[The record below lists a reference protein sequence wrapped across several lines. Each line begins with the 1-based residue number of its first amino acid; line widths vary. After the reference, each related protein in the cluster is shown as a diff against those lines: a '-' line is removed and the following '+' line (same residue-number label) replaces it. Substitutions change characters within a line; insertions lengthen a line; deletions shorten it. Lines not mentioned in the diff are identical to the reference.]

1 VDNGWS
7 HRGKAAKEWLRHIDS
22 RIMLVYSP
30 VNASWLHQ
38 VDLSF
43 SIIQRN
49 VLTPNDFAD
58 LEALRLRSGSQ
69 PSTTFPPLH
78 SVCVVV

>member
-7 HRGKAAKEWLRHIDS
+7 HRGEAAKEWLRRIDS
-22 RIMLVYSP
+22 NIIVVHTP
-30 VNASWLHQ
+30 VNASWLHE
-38 VDLSF
+38 VDISF
-43 SIIQRN
+43 SIIQWN
-49 VLTPNDFAD
+49 VLTPNNFAD
-58 LEALRLRSGSQ
+58 LEALRLRRGSQ